1 MPKVGGLKMNEGKGR
16 ESELSSSIH
25 LAQLPECGHLVSRPW
40 PSCPHH

>member
-25 LAQLPECGHLVSRPW
+25 LAQLPELPEPW